1 MFRNIK
7 GTSVDI
13 LNKKILDVVS
23 LKKYIALNEVYFWQC
38 TPSLLGYTLHF
49 RTTYS
54 CVHRTI
60 WLHKLY
66 SFIYYHGMWLSP
78 VLDGLNVYT
87 CKENTLLHAWEQ
99 YMSTV
104 YDLTDSCSK
113 TKIWT
118 LGTVSFLAWASW
130 TVAPVIH
137 TCSFLAWASWTVAPV
152 IHVASGMSQLNSGSC
167 YTWSFL
173 AWASWTV
180 APVIHVASAAEL

>member
-1 MFRNIK
+1 MIIYLLFRNIK

-87 CKENTLLHAWEQ
+87 CCMLENSTCQLFMIWRIHAAKRRSERWALL
-99 YMSTV
+99 
-104 YDLTDSCSK
+104 
-113 TKIWT
+113 
-118 LGTVSFLAWASW
+118 ASW
-130 TVAPVIH
+130 HEPAEQW
-137 TCSFLAWASWTVAPV
+137 LLLY
-152 IHVASGMSQLNSGSC
+152 IHVAS
-167 YTWSFL
+167 WHE
-173 AWASWTV
+173 
-180 APVIHVASAAEL
+180 PAEQWLLLYM